1 MPCRS
6 EQALLL
12 RLSVSEPVLACTA
25 LLWKPPLRLQLCS
38 LAARCTICLAALP
51 MQVLL
56 EEGGR
61 QIPVTIR
68 GLSPN
73 GYLLVRVCLGSGRS
87 C

>member
-1 MPCRS
+1 MSQRAGTS
-6 EQALLL
+6 AAAL
-12 RLSVSEPVLACTA
+12 RLGACA
-25 LLWKPPLRLQLCS
+25 GLLLWKPPLLLQLCS
-38 LAARCTICLAALP
+38 LAALCAICLAALP